1 MESLN
6 LATLKEFALVSLYIA
21 YLCWVMFRGLRL
33 RKVKLRVYLIMTVL
47 LLYGTI
53 KEFNG
58 IHSAAEIVNISIILA
73 IGLIKGIV
81 LGKRKITQK
90 INGIWYIHHDKTY
103 IILWIAFFGFKV
115 LLSQILVILT
125 GTPMPPWHILLY
137 FCFYYPWRTFN
148 VFKNNPTMC
157 HDILGTYH

>member
-6 LATLKEFALVSLYIA
+6 LATLKELALILLYIA
-21 YLCWVMFRGLRL
+21 YLCWVMLRGLRL
-33 RKVKLRVYLIMTVL
+33 RKVKLRVYLIMTLL
-47 LLYGTI
+47 LLYGTL

-58 IHSAAEIVNISIILA
+58 IHSTAEIVNINIILT

-81 LGKRKITQK
+81 LGKRKITEK

-103 IILWIAFFGFKV
+103 IILWIAFFGLKI
-115 LLSQILVILT
+115 LLTQMLVIFAHAQI
-125 GTPMPPWHILLY
+125 PPWHILLY
-137 FCFYYPWRTFN
+137 FSFYYPWRTIN

-157 HDILGTYH
+157 HDIFSHH